1 MKLVKHL
8 LDSKGH
14 DVISVAPDS
23 SVFDAIKLMADRLVG
38 SLLVMNDEEL
48 RGIVTER
55 DYARKVI
62 IKGRSS
68 ETTSVS
74 EIMSTEVSHDVELA
88 NGKPMYGT
96 DDGAPHSAPACRRG
110 RSCDWHDLDRRPR
123 AGNHCRS
130 AGRNRATGELHQWL
144 KRQTLIPECLSFLM
158 AMCMVP
164 SVAGSSSTRR
174 QPLMTRRHG
183 SMKKPRRSRGSAR

>member
-14 DVISVAPDS
+14 EVISVAPDL
-23 SVFDAIKLMADRLVG
+23 SVLDAIKLMADRLVG

-74 EIMSTEVSHDVELA
+74 EIMSTEVL
-88 NGKPMYGT
+88 T
-96 DDGAPHSAPACRRG
+96 
-110 RSCDWHDLDRRPR
+110 
-123 AGNHCRS
+123 
-130 AGRNRATGELHQWL
+130 T
-144 KRQTLIPECLSFLM
+144 
-158 AMCMVP
+158 
-164 SVAGSSSTRR
+164 SSSQTVN
-174 QPLMTRRHG
+174 QCMELMTERRIRHLPVVEDDRVIG
-183 SMKKPRRSRGSAR
+183 MISIGDLVQAIIADQQEEIEQLESYISG

>member
-14 DVISVAPDS
+14 DVISVAPDL

-38 SLLVMNDEEL
+38 SLLVMKDEEL

-74 EIMSTEVSHDVELA
+74 EIMSTEVL
-88 NGKPMYGT
+88 T
-96 DDGAPHSAPACRRG
+96 
-110 RSCDWHDLDRRPR
+110 
-123 AGNHCRS
+123 
-130 AGRNRATGELHQWL
+130 T
-144 KRQTLIPECLSFLM
+144 
-158 AMCMVP
+158 
-164 SVAGSSSTRR
+164 SSSQTVN
-174 QPLMTRRHG
+174 QCMELMTERRIRHLPVVEDNRVIG
-183 SMKKPRRSRGSAR
+183 MISIGDLVQAIIADQQEEIEQLESYISG